1 MKAKIS
7 LSSGVS
13 FLLFI
18 VFFPLDFLGNF
29 QREFTRFLFSDITE
43 IISLTVFNK
52 TNIRIDFSSDSLSM
66 FILIGILI
74 VISILIPFFIRS
86 KYRKNFNLLIEQ
98 IVVCYLIIILFKYGI
113 DKIFK
118 TQFYLP
124 EPNILYSRF
133 GNLDKDIL
141 FWSVIGTSGLYSV
154 LTGFVEVLAAVLLI
168 FRNTKIIGSLLS
180 SAIFLNITF
189 INFGFDI
196 SGKLFSLI
204 LFLMSIFCLKDDVA
218 KLYRFLILKKLE
230 RLEDFNI
237 KKSKPWMV
245 FVKTLVVGIILVTVM
260 MQHTSSG
267 SYNDDMSI
275 RPDLH
280 GAYKVLN
287 ENSELKY
294 VFFHRRNYLILMD
307 KNDEVSDFKYAI
319 TSDSSKIILED
330 YNGNKEVAELKFQKS
345 DSILTIN
352 LKGLNLK
359 TKRQNWKEMNVLKPL
374 FHWNIEDA
382 DND

>member
-1 MKAKIS
+1 
-7 LSSGVS
+7 
-13 FLLFI
+13 
-18 VFFPLDFLGNF
+18 
-29 QREFTRFLFSDITE
+29 
-43 IISLTVFNK
+43 
-52 TNIRIDFSSDSLSM
+52 M

>member
-1 MKAKIS
+1 
-7 LSSGVS
+7 
-13 FLLFI
+13 
-18 VFFPLDFLGNF
+18 
-29 QREFTRFLFSDITE
+29 
-43 IISLTVFNK
+43 
-52 TNIRIDFSSDSLSM
+52 
-66 FILIGILI
+66 
-74 VISILIPFFIRS
+74 
-86 KYRKNFNLLIEQ
+86 
-98 IVVCYLIIILFKYGI
+98 
-113 DKIFK
+113 
-118 TQFYLP
+118 
-124 EPNILYSRF
+124 
-133 GNLDKDIL
+133 
-141 FWSVIGTSGLYSV
+141 
-154 LTGFVEVLAAVLLI
+154 
-168 FRNTKIIGSLLS
+168 
-180 SAIFLNITF
+180 
-189 INFGFDI
+189 
-196 SGKLFSLI
+196 
-204 LFLMSIFCLKDDVA
+204 MSIFCLKDDVA

-330 YNGNKEVAELKFQKS
+330 YNGNKEVA
-345 DSILTIN
+345 
-352 LKGLNLK
+352 
-359 TKRQNWKEMNVLKPL
+359 
-374 FHWNIEDA
+374 
-382 DND
+382 